1 LPFFLALVRHENEP
15 ELEKLL
21 YQLFMILPTE
31 ASNKKTRIMEKRLW
45 FSELSKST
53 KLKMNTFG
61 DPQGLIQYN
70 AVLHTLQTVAITVK
84 ELSRD
89 TPYNS

>member
-1 LPFFLALVRHENEP
+1 MVSIGEVIEMTPR
-15 ELEKLL
+15 
-21 YQLFMILPTE
+21 YQESIFHYYLI
-31 ASNKKTRIMEKRLW
+31 
-45 FSELSKST
+45 
-53 KLKMNTFG
+53 
-61 DPQGLIQYN
+61 LIQYN